1 MLRQHYRSTG
11 VKQWRMAGKD
21 LGAFQAVRVLAVS
34 VARGAAVHSTL
45 LSCRRCSWRQVSE
58 GSFVGKRLGSA
69 RVICSA

>member
-45 LSCRRCSWRQVSE
+45 LSCRR
-58 GSFVGKRLGSA
+58 
-69 RVICSA
+69 